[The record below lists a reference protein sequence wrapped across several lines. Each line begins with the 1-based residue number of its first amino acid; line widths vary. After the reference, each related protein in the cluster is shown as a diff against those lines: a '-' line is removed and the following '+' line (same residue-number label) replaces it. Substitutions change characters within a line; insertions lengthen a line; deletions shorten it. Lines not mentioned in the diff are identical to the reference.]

1 MSSDALLGG
10 QHLPPGQ
17 RERCGEVAC
26 RASSALR
33 HWWKVTTS
41 TEYFASLERRVVL
54 KLVVAVVTE
63 AFGIVSASGAS
74 WDHTLGI
81 CAVVPLCL
89 FPIPY
94 DSLCLD
100 IFMAA
105 WNFVYCYMVSLPG
118 GLLWMILVIGWMR
131 AGGIHSFALVPFLL
145 LPLGERDLIERDYG
159 CSGLDLQSFVAITIL
174 AVVWAFVAE
183 WQQVDHFYRLQ
194 ESTEVS
200 QLLLGQATSGF
211 CTLLRESGVV
221 SDASSAL
228 MENLGMGIEGATVYD
243 FVAPD
248 DCAKVASLLRHR
260 DTLPPSPILC
270 TLHRKPIMTGAPG
283 AQFEAKLVPYAV
295 SESGIK
301 VCLLKLGE
309 HQEGPLAAPA
319 DREYAA
325 AARAAEAPRAPE
337 GGGALEDL
345 RQSAP
350 RAPSEHGTETSFAIT
365 ASSRAAAVRS
375 VAVQASPPAR
385 PPRLPEVAKPSAPKR
400 MGLQQGRRAR
410 GRPQV
415 RLNTSMRQV
424 PGFEETPLPSRAARL
439 MDAMEGINAC
449 GRGCCEFHVSVAA
462 ARKVLDMFNREECE
476 AMEFFS
482 HQCPDCL
489 VLVDPKDGST
499 LQECETCESR
509 MCPVPLMS
517 GSTTTFGNS
526 DEVPPQA
533 QERAPSKE
541 ASVFKVVF
549 DRRDGAMLG
558 VEVCIKN
565 DTALV
570 VGGVKDGLVQQWND
584 SNTEAEVRR
593 GDHIIGVNGISDN
606 PRQILAECGEN
617 TVLELTIRRGGPV
630 E

>member
-1 MSSDALLGG
+1 MEISCWRRTRSLYEFATSCLMPRWLKTALPEQCCVGLAPPAGLTPETATVQAPPGGSTVAHLQGPELQQRGPGRMSSDALLGG

-301 VCLLKLGE
+301 VCLLKLGDIRRALWRPPRT
-309 HQEGPLAAPA
+309 GSTRRPPAP
-319 DREYAA
+319 
-325 AARAAEAPRAPE
+325 PR
-337 GGGALEDL
+337 
-345 RQSAP
+345 
-350 RAPSEHGTETSFAIT
+350 
-365 ASSRAAAVRS
+365 
-375 VAVQASPPAR
+375 PPAR
-385 PPRLPEVAKPSAPKR
+385 PR
-400 MGLQQGRRAR
+400 
-410 GRPQV
+410 
-415 RLNTSMRQV
+415 
-424 PGFEETPLPSRAARL
+424 
-439 MDAMEGINAC
+439 
-449 GRGCCEFHVSVAA
+449 AA
-462 ARKVLDMFNREECE
+462 ARSRTCGRVRRERRR
-476 AMEFFS
+476 
-482 HQCPDCL
+482 
-489 VLVDPKDGST
+489 ST
-499 LQECETCESR
+499 ARRRASR
-509 MCPVPLMS
+509 SP
-517 GSTTTFGNS
+517 
-526 DEVPPQA
+526 
-533 QERAPSKE
+533 RAPG
-541 ASVFKVVF
+541 
-549 DRRDGAMLG
+549 R
-558 VEVCIKN
+558 
-565 DTALV
+565 
-570 VGGVKDGLVQQWND
+570 
-584 SNTEAEVRR
+584 
-593 GDHIIGVNGISDN
+593 
-606 PRQILAECGEN
+606 P
-617 TVLELTIRRGGPV
+617 P
-630 E
+630 